1 MPATGSRTEPSQ
13 RYASEPFET
22 CTLALDRR
30 NSKLTQLRRLRERCT
45 EAAGVLTIDHE
56 VDQIRASIRCKAL
69 DEDFSVAVRERW
81 QNWSRNANPFRSDL
95 ASSAASELNSAVVSE
110 PDSDEPSDDSAAE
123 EPSEQEETS
132 SARKRKRRS
141 AFRAKDI
148 KIKVGDSE
156 LDLTQGWDAIRS
168 ERESQLHGLDAALP
182 SAFRFDQRQ
191 LQVYAHRLKPK
202 YINSLD
208 RPFEVKDIHK
218 LLRPTWQPPA
228 SSNAHDAQS
237 GPSNLTDKSKARSHS
252 NVFTVSFFSSSL
264 GLSKEEAAASIQVE
278 PSNTAPDTDG
288 DSMRD
293 DYVKRVC
300 GDGLGG
306 MRRSQTV
313 ELLSTHTL
321 LDLQSSL
328 VCWSDGQPERYGW
341 RRRLARQLNKS
352 RAIGKGQGAGMHT
365 GTPSQ
370 RQAQTSPQASLEH
383 DDDEEEDGN
392 VDARLAR
399 FTGRRRETDA
409 ALVIEDK
416 LYTRGVR
423 HGDAAHEADYAKLL
437 DDWKKSTGNITAN
450 VGWKAMG
457 GDLNLRLDQLVSIR
471 IGKPYWM
478 LHQGDCVH
486 CFVVEQVRALRP
498 SEQLALQ
505 NSVTT
510 VSVENAP
517 AEAALIRFPRVTWLS
532 TPTMLR
538 FAADNKDNYGL
549 GHRILHWD
557 GLLPLTHPGLDLE
570 ASLQD
575 ASQAGPS
582 LPTALQIAMGRTKR
596 KDEGLLRKKQ
606 GKCLACSWRKAQVGI
621 LGGDRVRFPSTT
633 FDQDDDAAVQDD
645 PVIEGLDDHLITVC
659 TSCAALLG
667 LPTRSANTVRDSGE
681 TVELDWQR
689 IDSEKGRDAGWTVF
703 PMY

>member
-1 MPATGSRTEPSQ
+1 MSATRSRTEASQ
-13 RYASEPFET
+13 PYASEPFEP

-30 NSKLTQLRRLRERCT
+30 NSKLAQLQRLRKHCN
-45 EAAGVLTIDHE
+45 EAAGALTIDHE
-56 VDQIRASIRCKAL
+56 VDSIRASIRCKAL

-95 ASSAASELNSAVVSE
+95 ASSAASELTATNLSGS
-110 PDSDEPSDDSAAE
+110 DSDDPSEDSAME
-123 EPSEQEETS
+123 EPNEQEETNP
-132 SARKRKRRS
+132 ARKRKRRS

-148 KIKVGDSE
+148 KIKVGNSE
-156 LDLTQGWDAIRS
+156 LDLTQGWDAIRR
-168 ERESQLHGLDAALP
+168 ERESHLHELDAALP

-208 RPFEVKDIHK
+208 RPFEVNDIHK
-218 LLRPTWQPPA
+218 LLRPTWRPPV
-228 SSNAHDAQS
+228 STDAHDAQAH
-237 GPSNLTDKSKARSHS
+237 PSYLADKSETRSHP
-252 NVFTVSFFSSSL
+252 NVLTVSFFSSSL

-278 PSNTAPDTDG
+278 SPSTAANTDG

-293 DYVKRVC
+293 DYVKRIC

-328 VCWSDGQPERYGW
+328 VCWSDGQPERCDW
-341 RRRLARQLNKS
+341 SRRLARQMNKS
-352 RAIGKGQGAGMHT
+352 RAIGKGQEAEIST
-365 GTPSQ
+365 GPPSQ
-370 RQAQTSPQASLEH
+370 CQAQTSAQANLE
-383 DDDEEEDGN
+383 DDSDEEDGN
-392 VDARLAR
+392 LDARFAR
-399 FTGRRRETDA
+399 FTGQRRETDA
-409 ALVIEDK
+409 AIVIEDK
-416 LYTRGVR
+416 LYTKGFR
-423 HGDAAHEADYAKLL
+423 HGDAAHEADYAMLL
-437 DDWKKSTGNITAN
+437 DEWKKSTGNIDAN
-450 VGWKAMG
+450 VGWKATG
-457 GDLNLRLDQLVSIR
+457 GDVNLRIDRLNSIR

-478 LHQGDCVH
+478 IHQGDCVH
-486 CFVVEQVRALRP
+486 CFVFEQVRALRP
-498 SEQLALQ
+498 SEELAPQ
-505 NSVTT
+505 NSVTAT
-510 VSVENAP
+510 SVENAP
-517 AEAALIRFPRVTWLS
+517 AGAALIRFPRVTWLS

-557 GLLPLTHPGLDLE
+557 GLLPLTHRGLDLE

-575 ASQAGPS
+575 ASRAGPS

-621 LGGDRVRFPSTT
+621 LGGDRVRFPPTT
-633 FDQDDDAAVQDD
+633 SDQDDDAVVQGD
-645 PVIEGLDDHLITVC
+645 PVIDGLDDHLTTVC
-659 TSCAALLG
+659 TPCAALLG
-667 LPTRSANTVRDSGE
+667 LPTRPTNTVRDSVE
-681 TVELDWQR
+681 TVELDWHR
-689 IDSEKGRDAGWTVF
+689 IDREKDRHAGWTVF